1 MDENRSS
8 MESSSDKKSFVPLKV
23 NCVNV
28 LSRIFLSKDTMKL
41 LFGRYMNRILK
52 WSLFIALAA
61 ILYFGVAIATNAN
74 RRERL
79 RQFFSGEPMQWES
92 ANDSADR

>member
-1 MDENRSS
+1 MDEIRSS
-8 MESSSDKKSFVPLKV
+8 MESSSDKMSFAPLKV
-23 NCVNV
+23 NYVNV

-74 RRERL
+74 RCERL
-79 RQFFSGEPMQWES
+79 RRFFSGEPMQWES
-92 ANDSADR
+92 ADDSADR